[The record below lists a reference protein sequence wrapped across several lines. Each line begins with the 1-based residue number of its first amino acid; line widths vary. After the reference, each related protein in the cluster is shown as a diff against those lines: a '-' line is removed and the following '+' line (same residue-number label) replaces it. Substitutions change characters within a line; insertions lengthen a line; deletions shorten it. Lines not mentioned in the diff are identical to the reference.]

1 MFIFLWILMSL
12 GVAYAAKLSLR
23 HPFWWFLLAVFL
35 SPLGGSVLLWAAN
48 RWNVRPKRII

>member
-1 MFIFLWILMSL
+1 MFIFLWILASL

-23 HPFWWFLLAVFL
+23 HPFWWFLTAAIL

-48 RWNVRPKRII
+48 RWNVRLIRPT

>member
-1 MFIFLWILMSL
+1 MFIFLWILASL

-23 HPFWWFLLAVFL
+23 HPFWWFLLAAIL

-48 RWNVRPKRII
+48 RWNVRLVRPT